1 MSNDWINDYL
11 AHHGVIGM
19 KWGVRR
25 YQKKDGSLT
34 MLGRR
39 HQKKVEKTRVK
50 NLKKARAAKAA
61 KKKASSQPQTQKKK
75 SVKEMS
81 DQELQSAIK
90 RLEMEQRYS
99 QLSPKQVSRGQKF
112 VKRVGN
118 NIVLPALEDTARQ
131 MVKSGLVKGVNEKL
145 LPSIF
150 DGNIDEYR
158 VYTNNKRK

>member
-1 MSNDWINDYL
+1 MANDWINDYL

-19 KWGVRR
+19 RWGFRR
-25 YQKKDGSLT
+25 YQNKDGSLT

-39 HQKKVEKTRVK
+39 HQKKVQKTRVK
-50 NLKKARAAKAA
+50 NLEKARAAKAA

>member
-50 NLKKARAAKAA
+50 NLEKARAAKAA

-118 NIVLPALEDTARQ
+118 NIVLPVLEDTARQ
-131 MVKSGLVKGVNEKL
+131 MLKSGLVKGVNDLKATLRE
-145 LPSIF
+145 S
-150 DGNIDEYR
+150 R
-158 VYTNNKRK
+158 

>member
-1 MSNDWINDYL
+1 MSNDWIYDYL
-11 AHHGVIGM
+11 EHHGVLGM

-50 NLKKARAAKAA
+50 NLEKARAAKAA
-61 KKKASSQPQTQKKK
+61 KKKAANQPVQKKK

-81 DQELQSAIK
+81 DAELQAAIR
-90 RLEMEQRYS
+90 RLEMEQRYN

-150 DGNIDEYR
+150 EGNIDEYR